1 MKKVELL
8 APAGNL
14 EKLKWAFL
22 YGADAVYFG
31 GQNYGL
37 RANAGNLSIDE
48 IKQACEYAHKLN
60 KKVYVT
66 ANIVFHDEDLDGI
79 SEYLIE
85 LKNAKVDAVIISDPG
100 VLPII
105 KKVIPDMEIHIS
117 TQQNCLNYEACN
129 FFYDEGVKRVVLG
142 REMSKTDLE
151 SILKNTKVDIEVFI
165 QGAMCVSYSGRCV
178 LSNYFT
184 NRDSNRGGCSQICRW
199 NFSLYDEFKKKIC
212 NDDDFAMTVKDLSM
226 IGYINELIDMGV
238 KSFKIEGRMR
248 SIYYVATV
256 LNVYRRAI
264 DEYYNT
270 GKITNIDTYIYELF
284 RCANRESVVQYYL
297 KRPGVNEQY
306 FSGREEVSN
315 KDFLG
320 VVLSYD
326 EDKKEIVLEQRNYF
340 KVGDEITIFGPGM
353 DEINLKVEYI
363 KNEKGDFID
372 VARHPKEIV
381 RIPCDECVLSNS
393 IIRVK
398 F

>member
-199 NFSLYDEFKKKIC
+199 NFSLYDEFKNKIC
-212 NDDDFAMTVKDLSM
+212 NDDDFAMTVK
-226 IGYINELIDMGV
+226 E
-238 KSFKIEGRMR
+238 
-248 SIYYVATV
+248 
-256 LNVYRRAI
+256 
-264 DEYYNT
+264 
-270 GKITNIDTYIYELF
+270 
-284 RCANRESVVQYYL
+284 
-297 KRPGVNEQY
+297 
-306 FSGREEVSN
+306 REE
-315 KDFLG
+315 
-320 VVLSYD
+320 
-326 EDKKEIVLEQRNYF
+326 
-340 KVGDEITIFGPGM
+340 
-353 DEINLKVEYI
+353 
-363 KNEKGDFID
+363 
-372 VARHPKEIV
+372 
-381 RIPCDECVLSNS
+381 
-393 IIRVK
+393 
-398 F
+398 